1 LTFKVFNIA
10 IVGAGRV
17 GTLIGKFLSEI
28 IGHRIVA
35 VISRSDESL
44 KRFQERVKVEF
55 SGKFIGDLPGSVEVV
70 FITTPDSAIE
80 SIACEISELKNLN
93 FKNLVVYHTSGVMS
107 SDVLY
112 KIREQGA
119 EVGSLH
125 PIYSVSHF
133 DHSLDEIK
141 KIRFALEGSER
152 IYDITRWIFYGF
164 DKNIVLMEK
173 SQKVLYHI
181 ACVFASNYLV
191 SLLNAVDEIF
201 EKAGMGFDHKFLFP
215 LIDASLKNAG
225 EFGPIKALTGPIER
239 GDIETVKL
247 HLEELKSKFPEIL
260 PLYSS
265 LAIETIR
272 VAFKKGSISAKRAS
286 EFLDLVSSYI
296 GKKVF

>member
-1 LTFKVFNIA
+1 MTFKVFNIA

-17 GTLIGKFLSEI
+17 GTLMGKFLSEV
-28 IGHRIVA
+28 IGHEIIA
-35 VISRSDESL
+35 VVSRSEESL
-44 KRFQERVKVEF
+44 RRFQERVKVEF
-55 SGKFIGDLPGSVEVV
+55 STKFIGDLPDNVEVV
-70 FITTPDSAIE
+70 FITTPDSAIG
-80 SIACEISELKNLN
+80 SVAHEISELKNLN

-112 KIREQGA
+112 KIRERGA

-133 DHSLDEIK
+133 DYSQDEIK
-141 KIRFALEGSER
+141 KIKFALEGSER

-164 DKNIVLMEK
+164 DKNIVLIEK
-173 SQKVLYHI
+173 SQKILYHI
-181 ACVFASNYLV
+181 ACVFASNYLI

-201 EKAGMGFDHKFLFP
+201 ERAGINFDHKFLIP
-215 LIDASLKNAG
+215 LVDASLKNAN
-225 EFGPIKALTGPIER
+225 EFGPIKSLTGPIER

-247 HLEELKSKFPEIL
+247 HLDELKGKFPEIL

-272 VAFKKGSISAKRAS
+272 VAFKKGSISAKQAS
-286 EFLDLVSSYI
+286 EFLDLISSYI
-296 GKKVF
+296 GKKMF